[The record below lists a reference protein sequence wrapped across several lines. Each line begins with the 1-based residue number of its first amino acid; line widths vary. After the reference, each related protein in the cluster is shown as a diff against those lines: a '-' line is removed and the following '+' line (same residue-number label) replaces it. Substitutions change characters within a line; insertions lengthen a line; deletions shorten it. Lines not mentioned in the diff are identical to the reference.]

1 MRQGGSMSK
10 GCARSSKKG
19 CGGLAAGR
27 AVRIDERSVV

>member
-1 MRQGGSMSK
+1 MKQGGNMSK

-27 AVRIDERSVV
+27 AVRIDEHSVV